1 MNKSIMSDSST
12 YNATYERTG
21 VLKMTQT
28 QSPSTNKAFR
38 IREKVIITLVTFIKS
53 LICIVAYDIHWFSN

>member
-1 MNKSIMSDSST
+1 MSDSST

-53 LICIVAYDIHWFSN
+53 LMCIVAYDIHCFSN